1 MTGKSYKRNIETKH
15 IPCKE
20 EMWRKNGDSNNQ
32 KYKNYLEKC
41 CKILHSKKAGRV
53 GKGPVPP
60 AEGWREKVNLPSY
73 GFTHRGGIAIPWK
86 DPM

>member
-20 EMWRKNGDSNNQ
+20 EMWRKNGVTI
-32 KYKNYLEKC
+32 KN
-41 CKILHSKKAGRV
+41 KILHSKKAGRV

-60 AEGWREKVNLPSY
+60 AEGWREKVNLPFY

-86 DPM
+86 DPMQQLT